1 MTAGGNIQAQEL
13 KKAAQDQMAKALAGP
28 LVTCQAVNLN
38 HSPGSRSTWQTERSI
53 HISSMLGLAPLGS
66 EGRSQTSMENYSE
79 PSPPRPLPP
88 SWGSLGT
95 QIKMIRFQF
104 GLK

>member
-1 MTAGGNIQAQEL
+1 MIAGENIQAQEL
-13 KKAAQDQMAKALAGP
+13 KIAAQDQMAKALAGP

-53 HISSMLGLAPLGS
+53 HISSMLGLAPLG
-66 EGRSQTSMENYSE
+66 RTQTSMENYSE